1 MWSVEAALLSLW
13 AVLFWPACA
22 PDIDHK
28 LLPGVDILA
37 GQEVPDVL
45 LGPVVAVL
53 EDRLELAVIP
63 GETKL
68 ELLSGLPLEN
78 LGDARRTAG
87 EDLSPASLPP
97 ETTFTVIAWLVVGR
111 VLDCDVLGV
120 HSVPDVIASSPQVH
134 LSLSSSW
141 RVVRLADRGGANIIA
156 LPQSIGWVA

>member
-1 MWSVEAALLSLW
+1 MLW
-13 AVLFWPACA
+13 
-22 PDIDHK
+22 
-28 LLPGVDILA
+28 
-37 GQEVPDVL
+37 
-45 LGPVVAVL
+45 PVVAVL
-53 EDRLELAVIP
+53 EDRLEVAVIP

-68 ELLSGLPLEN
+68 ELLSGLPVEN
-78 LGDARRTAG
+78 LGDTRRTAG

-97 ETTFTVIAWLVVGR
+97 ETTFAVIAWLVVGR